1 MREQQPPQQN
11 ARDLAALVERAR
23 AGDREAFTAIY
34 EATSQ
39 ELYRSIH
46 AMVRSDELTLDIQQ
60 DAYIYAFTHLD
71 QLGDPEKLRPWLRA
85 IAVNRTRSVLR
96 RQTPVLFSELE
107 DGDGPGLPEL
117 ADESPDSSPELRLEQ
132 KENARY
138 VREILDSLTV
148 GQRMLV
154 GMYYYEQIPV
164 GKIAEDLGVSPG
176 TVKTQLFR
184 SRKKIEAAVRRLEE
198 RGVKL
203 WGLAPVPFLLALLK
217 EQEPAAEAGRAVLGS
232 VLSKSGAAAA
242 GSSAADA
249 AAVTGVGFG
258 AGAGAAGMEAV
269 AVHVGRRFFQTVG
282 GRIVLGLLAA
292 AAVGGGVLTYGWARD
307 KLNVGDVRPT
317 DPVRLEY
324 TVEPPADTEE
334 DLTTEPPETVEPLDT
349 PEDLTE
355 PSTEPTEP
363 TTEPTEPSTE
373 PTEPSTE
380 PTEPS
385 TEPAPPTPP
394 SPGSQSSEPSEEHQE
409 PEPSPPEPQ
418 ITEPA
423 STEEQTEPEE
433 TTEDPYGFLYQMHNV
448 DALFLRNRKQELKIG
463 ETATLIAHEY
473 GDGAKFPKVYTDRP
487 DIIQFERSGKYS
499 GDPGVP
505 FHQEYYWDIKAI
517 APGTATIY
525 CELDNQMSLTITVID
540 EEYGG

>member
-1 MREQQPPQQN
+1 MREQQSPQQN

-232 VLSKSGAAAA
+232 VLSNSGAAAA
-242 GSSAADA
+242 GSGAADA

-258 AGAGAAGMEAV
+258 AGAGAAGIEA
-269 AVHVGRRFFQTVG
+269 AAIHVGRRFFETLG
-282 GRIVLGLLAA
+282 GKLVLGLLAA
-292 AAVGGGVLTYGWARD
+292 AAVGGGVLAYGWARD

-334 DLTTEPPETVEPLDT
+334 DLTTEPLETVAPLDT
-349 PEDLTE
+349 SKDL
-355 PSTEPTEP
+355 TEP

-373 PTEPSTE
+373 PTEPNTE
-380 PTEPS
+380 PTGPEPS
-385 TEPAPPTPP
+385 QPAAHEPTQPTQPPQPQPTEPEPIQPNEPSEPVTETPEATETVEATRPDTLPTTEPCAP
-394 SPGSQSSEPSEEHQE
+394 SPG
-409 PEPSPPEPQ
+409 Q
-418 ITEPA
+418 IVI
-423 STEEQTEPEE
+423 S
-433 TTEDPYGFLYQMHNV
+433 M
-448 DALFLRNRKQELKIG
+448 G
-463 ETATLIAHEY
+463 ETWDYTSSADPQAELVYYAIPADRNLPAYDFYGTVLGYQRNGTISLSFRPEAVGVYTIYYQNVNSGMPGRCWATL
-473 GDGAKFPKVYTDRP
+473 
-487 DIIQFERSGKYS
+487 
-499 GDPGVP
+499 
-505 FHQEYYWDIKAI
+505 
-517 APGTATIY
+517 
-525 CELDNQMSLTITVID
+525 TV
-540 EEYGG
+540 EGGNEG